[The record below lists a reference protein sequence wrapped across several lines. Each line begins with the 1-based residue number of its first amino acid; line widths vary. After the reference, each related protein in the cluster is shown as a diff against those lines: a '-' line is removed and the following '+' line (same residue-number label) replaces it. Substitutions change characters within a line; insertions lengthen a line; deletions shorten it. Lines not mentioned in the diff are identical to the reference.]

1 MESPFED
8 MLSMSKRPPNIP
20 AVLAPSPVLITESVE
35 EFNRLHGALKD
46 ELQINGTLEHLML
59 NGIAELGWGIRRYRR
74 AKISL
79 INSAMLP
86 ALIKLLLVA
95 VSAESPRPKGDLL
108 FFDVEECAREREVH
122 KLAHEYFV
130 NEDARK
136 SVLEMLGKNK
146 LDEYAIEAEAMR
158 IVAHELEKFD
168 RLLASYEWRR
178 YSTLSVHCF
187 LHGPA
192 ALRHSLVSIVRHPRS
207 RSGSATWWASPLRPG
222 AYPSGRNH

>member
-1 MESPFED
+1 
-8 MLSMSKRPPNIP
+8 MSKRTPNIP
-20 AVLAPSPVLITESVE
+20 VVLAPSPVLITESVD
-35 EFNRLHGALKD
+35 EFNRLHGALKE
-46 ELQINGTLEHLML
+46 ELQITGTLEHLML
-59 NGIAELGWGIRRYRR
+59 NGITELGWGIRRYRR

-158 IVAHELEKFD
+158 IVASELEKFD
-168 RLLASYEWRR
+168 RLLASYEWR
-178 YSTLSVHCF
+178 LNN
-187 LHGPA
+187 
-192 ALRHSLVSIVRHPRS
+192 ALRSLAELRGGFGRHLRASVDRVIDGKILAVEDKSKISPKA
-207 RSGSATWWASPLRPG
+207 SA
-222 AYPSGRNH
+222 